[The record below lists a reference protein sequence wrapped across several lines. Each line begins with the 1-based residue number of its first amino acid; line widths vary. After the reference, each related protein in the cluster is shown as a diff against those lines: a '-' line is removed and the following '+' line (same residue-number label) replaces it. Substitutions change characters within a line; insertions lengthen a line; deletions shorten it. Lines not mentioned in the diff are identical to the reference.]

1 MKSMTGYGISEIQ
14 NKKIR
19 MVCEIKSYNNKFL
32 DMSINIPS
40 FLSPLDPE
48 IRRWIQDRVARGR
61 VELTVRVKEL
71 EEDLEVIV
79 DPSAVKTYSNALSEI
94 AAAAGIH
101 EEPHISHFL
110 KLEGVLTTLQK
121 RNIDEYRDTL
131 FTEMEKAF
139 VEYEKVKEIEGF
151 QTERDIENNLSALEE
166 MLILVKSKEK
176 EMEQTFKNNI
186 VTRFHE
192 LLNEEL
198 DENRVLSETA
208 LLLMKYGIGEE
219 INRLEGHFK
228 QFRIFLK
235 ENNPVG
241 KKLDFLCQEI
251 NREINT
257 IGSKTTLLEI
267 SSSVVGAKDSLEKI
281 REQLRNVE

>member
-32 DMSINIPS
+32 DMNINIPS

-48 IRRWIQDRVARGR
+48 IRRWIKKRVARGR
-61 VELTVRVKEL
+61 VEVTVRVKEL

-79 DPSAVKTYSNALSEI
+79 DSSAVKAYSSALSRI
-94 AAAAGIH
+94 ASAAGI
-101 EEPHISHFL
+101 EEKPHITHFL
-110 KLEGVLTTLQK
+110 KLEGVLTALKKTD
-121 RNIDEYRDTL
+121 IDEYRVIL

-139 VEYEKVKEIEGF
+139 SEYEKGREREGF
-151 QTERDIENNLSALEE
+151 QTEKDIEDNLSALEE
-166 MLILVKSKEK
+166 MLVLVKSKEK
-176 EMEQTFKNNI
+176 EMELTFKKNI

-192 LLNEEL
+192 LINEEL
-198 DENRVLSETA
+198 DKNRVLSETA

-228 QFRIFLK
+228 QFRLFLK

-267 SSSVVGAKDSLEKI
+267 SNSVVGAKDSLEKI